1 VSGATGAG
9 AARGRAAP
17 TLFVTG
23 ATGLVGSH
31 AATLFRERG
40 WNVRAFVRPESDL
53 RFLEELDC
61 EFVLGDLRR
70 PETLRGAAR
79 GCDAV
84 LHAAALVAAPAGW
97 EAYRRVNVEGTR
109 LVLQE
114 CLRAGSPRFLHVSS
128 VAVYGP
134 PGAHPALPLD
144 EDAAVD
150 LPLEPRAHYERSK
163 RMAESVVRRATET
176 DWTILR
182 PAVVMGERDRNF
194 TPRIATLA
202 GRRLLPTVGPGDNP
216 LPVVYAGNVAEAC
229 WLALTRPEAC
239 RRIYNVADDGALTQ
253 RELLSEAAP
262 DGTLLVPLPRRA
274 LEACVAALE
283 RMAPAGPD
291 RPAPLLSPRRVWF
304 AGRPNP
310 FRSARIREELGWR
323 PALPAL
329 EGWRRALAWHRR
341 VAPPRA

>member
-1 VSGATGAG
+1 MSRGAE
-9 AARGRAAP
+9 P

-31 AATLFRERG
+31 AAVLFRERG
-40 WNVRAFVRPESDL
+40 WNVRAFVRPDADL

-61 EFVLGDLRR
+61 EFVLGDLLR

-79 GCDAV
+79 DCDAI

-97 EAYRRVNVEGTR
+97 EAYRRVNVEGTS
-109 LVLQE
+109 LVLEE
-114 CLRAGSPRFLHVSS
+114 CVRSGCPRFLHVSS

-144 EDAAVD
+144 EEAAVD

-163 RMAESVVRRATET
+163 RMAESVVRRTSET
-176 DWTILR
+176 GWTILR
-182 PAVVMGERDRNF
+182 PAVVMGERDRSF
-194 TPRIATLA
+194 TPRIAALA
-202 GRRLLPTVGPGDNP
+202 DRRLLPTVGRGDNS
-216 LPVVYAGNVAEAC
+216 LPIVYAGNVAEAC
-229 WLALTRPEAC
+229 WLALTRPEA
-239 RRIYNVADDGALTQ
+239 RGRVYNVTEDGELTQ
-253 RELLSEAAP
+253 RQLLSEAAP
-262 DGTLLVPLPRRA
+262 EGAVLLPLPRRA
-274 LEACVAALE
+274 LEACVAGLE
-283 RMAPAGPD
+283 RVAPGGPD
-291 RPAPLLSPRRVWF
+291 APAPLLSPRRVWF

-310 FRSARIREELGWR
+310 FQCTRIRDELGWR

-341 VAPPRA
+341 VAASRA